1 MWQKLGLLCTAPCR
15 DIVTKAY
22 GTVQIIEGRL
32 FPSTLL
38 VPHLPRIIALSVAK
52 LIKEGIPTHK
62 ALHEM

>member
-52 LIKEGIPTHK
+52 TD
-62 ALHEM
+62 